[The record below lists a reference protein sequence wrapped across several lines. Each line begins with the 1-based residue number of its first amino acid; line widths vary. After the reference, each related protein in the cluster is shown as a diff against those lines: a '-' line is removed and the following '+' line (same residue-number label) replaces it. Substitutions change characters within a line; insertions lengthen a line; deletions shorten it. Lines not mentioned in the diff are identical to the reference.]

1 MAMLDGAFTDE
12 DYALLIHILEEW
24 EAFGSA
30 EASTHR
36 KETATL
42 LKAKLFLQRNDAHV
56 SRLFEA
62 VIPQSPAQQSKMELA
77 EQYMRECGI
86 WSYFESYLTDQT
98 ARVG

>member
-1 MAMLDGAFTDE
+1 MALLDAEFTDD
-12 DYALLIHILEEW
+12 DYTTLIHILEEW

-56 SRLFEA
+56 NRMFMNDR
-62 VIPQSPAQQSKMELA
+62 V
-77 EQYMRECGI
+77 
-86 WSYFESYLTDQT
+86 
-98 ARVG
+98 ARDG